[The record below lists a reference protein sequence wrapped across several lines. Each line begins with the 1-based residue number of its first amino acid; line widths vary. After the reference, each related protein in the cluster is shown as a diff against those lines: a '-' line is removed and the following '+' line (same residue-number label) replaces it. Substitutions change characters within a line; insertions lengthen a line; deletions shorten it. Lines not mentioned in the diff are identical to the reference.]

1 MRLTDGVIVLREW
14 RDDDVEPAV
23 VATADPEIPRWTPIP
38 SPNTAENVRAFLA
51 EPLEGK
57 VRLVIADPQTDELI
71 GSVGIVAV
79 DDARGE
85 GEIGYWVAAEHRGR
99 GVATRAVRLLAGWA
113 LGERGLKRVELQ
125 IDPDNVNSRR
135 VAEKAGFAF
144 DGVREGR
151 LGEAAFYAL
160 AR

>member
-1 MRLTDGVIVLREW
+1 MRLTDGVVVLREW
-14 RDDDVEPAV
+14 RDADVDPAV

-57 VRLVIADPQTDELI
+57 VRLVIAHPETDELI
-71 GSVGIVAV
+71 GSVGIVAL
-79 DDARGE
+79 DEALGA
-85 GEIGYWVAAEHRGR
+85 GEIGYWVAAAHRGR
-99 GVATRAVRLLAGWA
+99 GVATRAVRLLADWA
-113 LGERGLKRVELQ
+113 LGERGLERVELQ
-125 IDPDNVNSRR
+125 IHPENANSRR
-135 VAEKAGFAF
+135 VAEKAGFIF

-151 LGEAAFYAL
+151 LGEAAFYVR